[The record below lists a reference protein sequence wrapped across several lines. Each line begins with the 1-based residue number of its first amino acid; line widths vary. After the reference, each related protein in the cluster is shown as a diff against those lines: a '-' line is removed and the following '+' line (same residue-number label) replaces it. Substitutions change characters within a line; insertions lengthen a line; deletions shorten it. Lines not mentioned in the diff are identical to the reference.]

1 MLLSESLGSYEE
13 KLCTRHRKCAD
24 HYERKRAMMRQ
35 KETDD
40 VNDLTKTAPPA
51 LTNTIMQKK
60 VETIVLMRII

>member
-1 MLLSESLGSYEE
+1 
-13 KLCTRHRKCAD
+13 
-24 HYERKRAMMRQ
+24 MMRQ